1 MSSHEMNPASLE
13 PDVELTYGTP
23 SLRAEIA
30 AANARFMDAFGAGH
44 APGVAACYTA
54 SGQLLPPGSDVVT
67 GREAI
72 TTFWSVVMG
81 AGIAAARLETVEL
94 EARGDLAVEVGR
106 YTLSGADGGAIDQG
120 KYVVVWKRTDGEWRI
135 HRDIWSTS
143 VAPKAS

>member
-1 MSSHEMNPASLE
+1 MSSHEINPASVE
-13 PDVELTYGTP
+13 PDVALTYDAP
-23 SLRAEIA
+23 PLRAEIA

-44 APGVAACYTA
+44 ATGVAACYTA

-72 TTFWSVVMG
+72 TRFWSAVMA
-81 AGIAAARLETVEL
+81 AGIAAARLDTVEL
-94 EARGDLAVEVGR
+94 EGRGDLAVEVGR
-106 YTLSGADGGAIDQG
+106 YALSGADGGVIDHG

-143 VAPKAS
+143 IAPKAS